1 MDLFHVFTDESEDDP
16 GCFTVSVRFCK
27 GVKEVFVQVA
37 YVESKFLCYDSHF
50 LPGDRDLTELVA
62 FLLTIC

>member
-37 YVESKFLCYDSHF
+37 YVESKFL
-50 LPGDRDLTELVA
+50 
-62 FLLTIC
+62 